1 MKRAVGG
8 GRWAVGKPGFASGV
22 LLLVSTLILSG
33 CGYFGEPLY
42 PLLNIPNRVG
52 DLTAV
57 QRGGVIVYQFTLP
70 LLTTEGKQ
78 ARIGRVELRAG
89 EAGPG
94 TFHVDDWAAR
104 AKPMDVVYDQ
114 GKPHV
119 MSEMPA
125 SPWVGKDLVLAVK
138 VYGVNK
144 REAGWSNTALLAVIA
159 PLEPPMSVEAT
170 AVAEGVRVT
179 WKGSAERYKIFRRV
193 EDNPN
198 FALMATVEKNEWI
211 DAATE
216 YRKRYEYKIQALRKL
231 ATGDVESELS
241 EAASVTPEDK
251 FPPAVPKG
259 LNAIV
264 ATQGFE
270 LVWERNTEPDLA
282 GYRLYRS
289 VGGGAF
295 EKLADVADTPSYS
308 DRSVESGKVYRY
320 KVSSVDRSQNESA
333 QSEPVEI
340 LAP

>member
-1 MKRAVGG
+1 M
-8 GRWAVGKPGFASGV
+8 
-22 LLLVSTLILSG
+22 LSG

-52 DLTAV
+52 DLTAI

-70 LLTTEGKQ
+70 VLTTEGKQ
-78 ARIGRVELRAG
+78 ARVGRIELRAG

-94 TFHVDDWAAR
+94 TFNVNEWAAR
-104 AKPMDVVYDQ
+104 AKPMDAPYDQ

-119 MSEMPA
+119 MNEMPA
-125 SPWVGKDLVLAVK
+125 APWIGKDLVLAVK

-144 REAGWSNTALLAVIA
+144 HDAGWSNTALLAVIA
-159 PLEPPMSVEAT
+159 PLQPPAGVEAT

-179 WKGSAERYKIFRRV
+179 WKSSAGRYKIFRRV

-198 FALMATVEKNEWI
+198 SSLMATVEKNEWI

-216 YRKRYEYKIQALRKL
+216 YGKHYEYKVQALQKVG
-231 ATGDVESELS
+231 TGDVESDLS
-241 EAASVTPEDK
+241 DAAAVIPLDK

-289 VGGGAF
+289 VGGAAF
-295 EKLADVADTPSYS
+295 EKIADIPDTPSYS
-308 DRSVESGKVYRY
+308 DRGVESGKMYRY

-340 LAP
+340 TAP